1 MSQLKL
7 KIVLNKGR
15 EGIQLGKLSKLAEE
29 IQKFLEMFSSDLRLG
44 EGEWIADDFRNGSIA
59 FSPSY
64 IGKADESLILVGQ
77 KALDHITNPKTVAD
91 DLRFGITQNTFLQ
104 YAKIALPLTEDD
116 FVTFGVYNG
125 KPRPKIRR
133 LSKQR
138 ALEIERQIVQTVRQ
152 YGGFQG
158 KITALFKSSNL
169 IWVVDLLTGQ
179 KISCHFTLDMY
190 GHIVQLLQAR
200 DAVVSVE
207 GWLKITNGQIEH
219 LDIQTIRE
227 CPELRPDDLDSFFGC
242 DPSFTG
248 NLPTEKYLDLL
259 REEVSLSPFIS

>member
-15 EGIQLGKLSKLAEE
+15 EGIQLGKLAKLADE
-29 IQKFLEMFSSDLRLG
+29 IQKFLELFSNDLRLV
-44 EGEWIADDFRNGSIA
+44 EGEWIADDFHNGSVA
-59 FSPSY
+59 FAPTY
-64 IGKADESLILVGQ
+64 IGKADESLILTGQ

-91 DLRFGITQNTFLQ
+91 SLRFGLTQNTFLQ

-116 FVTFGVYNG
+116 FVTIGVYNG

-169 IWVVDLLTGQ
+169 IWVVDSLTGQ
-179 KISCHFTLDMY
+179 KISCHFTPDRY

-200 DAVVSVE
+200 DAIVNVE
-207 GWLKITNGQIEH
+207 GWLKIINGQVEY

-227 CPELRPDDLDSFFGC
+227 SPELRPDDLDKFFGC

-248 NLPTEKYLDLL
+248 NLSTEEYLDFLP
-259 REEVSLSPFIS
+259 EEPSLSPFIS